1 MKASK
6 TGNPLPD
13 FFRKPGP
20 GLVAG
25 AADDDPAGA
34 QHVTNKRWHT
44 DPAQP

>member
-20 GLVAG
+20 GLVAD